1 VLSFSGP
8 WLSLVEND
16 NPSDRREIQMKRTLS
31 FGFMALMVAA
41 VILYAA
47 KPASAQVTCTKVIP
61 ANCTPVLV
69 LGTSSWPYGGYTQ
82 YCGGATLSDGANMA
96 TVLRTILLNDRP
108 SGSATNEA
116 GYILSRYPSSVGTGA
131 GFRVFCTSGR
141 IFKC

>member
-47 KPASAQVTCTKVIP
+47 KPASAQVTCTSYQRT
-61 ANCTPVLV
+61 ARQSLSLV
-69 LGTSSWPYGGYTQ
+69 PQ
-82 YCGGATLSDGANMA
+82 
-96 TVLRTILLNDRP
+96 
-108 SGSATNEA
+108 A
-116 GYILSRYPSSVGTGA
+116 GRMVGTRNTA
-131 GFRVFCTSGR
+131 EVPP
-141 IFKC
+141 